1 MYPALHDDLSVT
13 NTLQKLSIREQ
24 SLWLSVTA
32 FLYAFCIAKRN
43 FFTALT
49 FYYLQGCCQIIG
61 TFRYD
66 ICTTESL
73 QLALILGV
81 SRFRVLDGQL
91 RT

>member
-13 NTLQKLSIREQ
+13 YTLQKLSIREQ

-32 FLYAFCIAKRN
+32 FLYAFCMTKRN

-49 FYYLQGCCQIIG
+49 FSLINLSVCSLTCPKIG
-61 TFRYD
+61 TTWYD
-66 ICTTESL
+66 NCTTKSL

-81 SRFRVLDGQL
+81 
-91 RT
+91 

>member
-32 FLYAFCIAKRN
+32 FLYAFCITTRN

-49 FYYLQGCCQIIG
+49 FIISRVAVKLLG
-61 TFRYD
+61 LFGMTFVFPD
-66 ICTTESL
+66 MMS
-73 QLALILGV
+73 G
-81 SRFRVLDGQL
+81 
-91 RT
+91 

>member
-32 FLYAFCIAKRN
+32 FLYAFCITKRN

-49 FYYLQGCCQIIG
+49 FIISRVAVKLLG
-61 TFRYD
+61 LFGMTFVFPD
-66 ICTTESL
+66 MMS
-73 QLALILGV
+73 G
-81 SRFRVLDGQL
+81 
-91 RT
+91 